1 MANPLS
7 RTVMVTGSSRGLG
20 LEIVRQ
26 LAVADNPPK
35 VIIATCRNPDKATEL
50 QALARDHQQIKVIK
64 FDVVD
69 YKSLPSVVEEVKA
82 AVGSLGLNLLV
93 NNAGIMEKCS
103 TQMFG
108 VPLQDLE
115 PQMFRNVLETNTIAP
130 LMLIK
135 ALLPQLRVAAAAT
148 SGPAGAP
155 RAMVV
160 NISSIMA
167 SMGTFLDRHG
177 IYAYRSSKTALNMV
191 TKILAEDPEMKG
203 LLFVAIHPGWVRT
216 DMGTTVA
223 PLRAEDSVS
232 QMLRVVANINEKQNG
247 VLLNYDGS
255 VLPW

>member
-148 SGPAGAP
+148 SGPAGAS

-167 SMGTFLDRHG
+167 SMGTSLDRHG
-177 IYAYRSSKTALNMV
+177 IYAYRSSK
-191 TKILAEDPEMKG
+191 
-203 LLFVAIHPGWVRT
+203 
-216 DMGTTVA
+216 
-223 PLRAEDSVS
+223 VS
-232 QMLRVVANINEKQNG
+232 QSPSHHHLPTLKVAAI
-247 VLLNYDGS
+247 LYPLFLS
-255 VLPW
+255 LPPLPSLFTSTTNATTRSIIISDQTCEGDIYSKTTHKLCNKGKLKL